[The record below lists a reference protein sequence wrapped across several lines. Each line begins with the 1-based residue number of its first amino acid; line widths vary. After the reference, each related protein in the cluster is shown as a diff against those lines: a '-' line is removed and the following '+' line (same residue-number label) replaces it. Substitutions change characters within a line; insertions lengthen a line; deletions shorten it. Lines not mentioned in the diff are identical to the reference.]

1 MGIGEVAERLNA
13 PVSKT
18 GSGLVLLVSSNLT
31 LSATNRQTP
40 PEARWRLSIP
50 SGKAPAAAQ
59 RAASRN
65 SGMAV
70 EPPGRTIHGT
80 D

>member
-1 MGIGEVAERLNA
+1 
-13 PVSKT
+13 
-18 GSGLVLLVSSNLT
+18 
-31 LSATNRQTP
+31 
-40 PEARWRLSIP
+40 LSIP

>member
-1 MGIGEVAERLNA
+1 
-13 PVSKT
+13 
-18 GSGLVLLVSSNLT
+18 
-31 LSATNRQTP
+31 
-40 PEARWRLSIP
+40 LSIP

-59 RAASRN
+59 RAESRN